1 MSLTENLMI
10 MVMGLYGAS
19 VLAVVPLRRSYGRA
33 LRIGHAITFLA
44 SLSLLAFTVEAWLR
58 GPLSFSWFGVP
69 FHVDGLS
76 LILCLVLS
84 ILGMATSLYSPSYME
99 VYERLGRG
107 WLYVVLYST
116 FMASM
121 VLVVT
126 VSNMLWFLFF
136 WEAMT
141 LSSYLLIVWEA
152 DEESVRRAGWRYF
165 VTMHLASTLP
175 LLLAA
180 GIMYSEAGSLDFSV
194 LASSHLGLSPLL
206 YLLFLIGFGSK
217 AGVFPLHFW
226 LPDAHP
232 AAPSNVS
239 ALLSGVMIKVAV
251 YGLIRSTCFIL
262 KPSEPFGFAVALVGT
277 VTLTIGTLYALRQTD
292 AKRLLAYHS
301 VGQMGYIWLGVGVG
315 IFFIAKGGSW
325 AAFGVMAMAA
335 GLFHLVNHAL
345 FKGLLFLSAG
355 SVLYRTGTRDLNRLG
370 GLGRLMPVTALF
382 TFVAAMS
389 IAGVPPLNGFM
400 SKWLIYQSTFLS
412 RSGWFVLFGVF
423 ALFISAATLA
433 SFIKFYTAQFEGSRG
448 EAVGDIREVPAG
460 MLAGKGLLTSL
471 CVLFGVL
478 PGLVLPLLTDP
489 GSAVTG
495 VSVRIGSVWSANV
508 IPTTGAG
515 ASHFNPLLF
524 VLVLVVLTAAALAA
538 LPLKKS
544 SRRGRIW
551 TTGEPVP
558 SADYGLRAM
567 HYYGPFEHHIDWL
580 YRTGSRVADGCGRTV
595 AAASAAYIRLC
606 RALSDAC
613 SSVGRAVSRA
623 GAGYE
628 RHAGEEFLDEAIVS
642 PIVDIIKGSASVLE
656 DVLSN
661 QRLMTVIALAF
672 LTAVVVILLAGGV

>member
-1 MSLTENLMI
+1 MSMIEENLLVL
-10 MVMGLYGAS
+10 VMALYGAS
-19 VLAVVPLRRSYGRA
+19 VLAVIPLKRSYRKAIG
-33 LRIGHAITFLA
+33 LGHALTSLA
-44 SLSLLAFTVEAWLR
+44 SLSLLAFTIEAWLD
-58 GPLSFSWFGVP
+58 GPISFSWFGVP

-84 ILGMATSLYSPSYME
+84 ILGIATSIYSPSYMKA
-99 VYERLGRG
+99 YEKLGRG
-107 WLYVVLYST
+107 WLYVTLYST

-126 VSNMLWFLFF
+126 ASNMMWFLFF

-141 LSSYLLIVWEA
+141 LSSYLLIVWEW
-152 DEESVRRAGWRYF
+152 DEEYVRKAGWKYF

-175 LLLAA
+175 LVLAT
-180 GIMYSEAGSLDFSV
+180 GLMYAEVGSLNFSV
-194 LASSHLGLSPLL
+194 LRSSHLSPLL
-206 YLLFLIGFGSK
+206 YFLLLIGFGSK

-262 KPSEPFGFAVALVGT
+262 KPSEPFGFAVALIGA
-277 VTLTIGTLYALRQTD
+277 VTLTVGTLYALRQTD

-315 IFFIAKGGSW
+315 TFFIARGGSW

-382 TFVAAMS
+382 TFIAAMS
-389 IAGVPPLNGFM
+389 IAGVPPFNGFM

-412 RSGWFVLFGVF
+412 RSGWFVLFGVS
-423 ALFISAATLA
+423 ALFISATTLA
-433 SFIKFYTAQFEGSRG
+433 SFIKFYTAQFGGDRG
-448 EAVGDIREVPAG
+448 EAVGDVGDVPVG
-460 MLAGKGLLTSL
+460 MLAGKGILASL
-471 CVLFGVL
+471 CVLFGIL
-478 PGLVLPLLTDP
+478 PGLVLPLLTSP
-489 GSAVTG
+489 GTAVTG
-495 VSVRIGSVWSANV
+495 VSVKLGTGGLVSVS
-508 IPTTGAG
+508 PSTGAG
-515 ASHFNPLLF
+515 MSHFNPFLL
-524 VLVLVVLTAAALAA
+524 VLVLLILTAAVLAA

-544 SRRGRIW
+544 KERGRVW

-567 HYYGPFEHHIDWL
+567 HYYGPFEHHVGWL
-580 YRTGSRVADGCGRTV
+580 YSSGSIISEKCGRVGKAIACGYVGLSDILARTCSSLGGCISRVGR
-595 AAASAAYIRLC
+595 
-606 RALSDAC
+606 
-613 SSVGRAVSRA
+613 
-623 GAGYE
+623 GYE
-628 RHAGEEFLDEAIVS
+628 RVAREFKLDEAVIS
-642 PIVDIIKGSASVLE
+642 SLVDVIRGSATTIE
-656 DVLSN
+656 DCSHN
-661 QRLMTVIALAF
+661 QNLLMAIAMVF
-672 LTAVVVILLAGGV
+672 LTAVVIILLAGGA